1 MQMRGG
7 RLRGVLS
14 RAREIGGGGGGG
26 GSSSGGRGKRPSKG

>member
-26 GSSSGGRGKRPSKG
+26 SSSGGRGKRPSKG